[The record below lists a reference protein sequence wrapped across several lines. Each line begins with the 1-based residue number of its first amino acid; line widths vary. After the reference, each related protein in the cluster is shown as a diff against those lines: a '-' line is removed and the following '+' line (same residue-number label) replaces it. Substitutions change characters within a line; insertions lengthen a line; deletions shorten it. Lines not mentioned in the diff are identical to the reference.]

1 VTEKQIQKTILD
13 FLHYHPNI
21 AWVERM
27 NVGAHVVIDRNGRRF
42 IRYAFKGCSDVIGQL
57 KNGKLL
63 AVEVKSQKGKLTIY
77 QSEFLKKVNDNGGVA
92 LVVRSVDELENH
104 LNNVEL

>member
-1 VTEKQIQKTILD
+1 MTEKQIQKTILD
-13 FLHYHPNI
+13 FLNYHPKI
-21 AWVERM
+21 AWVERI
-27 NVGAHVVIDRNGRRF
+27 NVGAHVVVDSNSRRF

-57 KNGKLL
+57 KSGKLL
-63 AVEVKSQKGKLTIY
+63 AIEVKSQKGRLTLH

>member
-1 VTEKQIQKTILD
+1 MTEKQIQKTILD

-21 AWVERM
+21 AWAERI
-27 NVGAHVVIDRNGRRF
+27 NVGAHVVNDRNSRRF

-57 KNGKLL
+57 KNGQLL
-63 AVEVKSQKGKLTIY
+63 AVEVKSQKGKLTHY

-92 LVVRSVDELENH
+92 LVVRSVDELQNH
-104 LNNVEL
+104 LNNIES